1 MTLTPMANEADDAHE
16 VDERAHDGD
25 RPEAADE
32 ADHGEGEEQRE
43 EQQAERAAA
52 RVLASAARHA
62 PPAMRTPRPAVV
74 TVGRA
79 TRHQAAPP
87 GGQRRVERTGSAW
100 AASGPAGCRTP
111 PLRAKG
117 RLAAAWLR
125 AVCGPRRG
133 AHQGGGGRTEKEG
146 AGGRG
151 GRADLRATMT

>member
-1 MTLTPMANEADDAHE
+1 MANEADDAHE

-62 PPAMRTPRPAVV
+62 PPAMRTRRPAVV

-79 TRHQAAPP
+79 TRHQAAARRSEE
-87 GGQRRVERTGSAW
+87 GGTHRLSMGSIGPSRLPH
-100 AASGPAGCRTP
+100 AAAQSEGTAGC
-111 PLRAKG
+111 G
-117 RLAAAWLR
+117 VAAAWLR
-125 AVCGPRRG
+125 RGCARCVGRG
-133 AHQGGGGRTEKEG
+133 AVHIREEGGELRRKGRGGEG
-146 AGGRG
+146 AGR
-151 GRADLRATMT
+151 T

>member
-62 PPAMRTPRPAVV
+62 PPGDENPTA
-74 TVGRA
+74 
-79 TRHQAAPP
+79 
-87 GGQRRVERTGSAW
+87 GGCHRGACD
-100 AASGPAGCRTP
+100 AASGG
-111 PLRAKG
+111 
-117 RLAAAWLR
+117 AA
-125 AVCGPRRG
+125 RRS
-133 AHQGGGGRTEKEG
+133 EEG
-146 AGGRG
+146 
-151 GRADLRATMT
+151 